1 MRGWSGSVGSYCAG
15 PADVELDSGRDEFVD
30 DVAGVGHR
38 PGEPIQLG
46 DHQGVPGAARGKG
59 LP

>member
-1 MRGWSGSVGSYCAG
+1 MTIPVYR
-15 PADVELDSGRDEFVD
+15 PADVELDSGRGEFVD